1 MFLKILIV
9 FIIIVFI
16 MLLVFYTMRRRADK
30 LIETIE
36 TRKKVLFD
44 RPVID
49 QLNTVKKIALSGATK
64 VAFEEERQRWEKIID
79 VDLPQVEKAIDEMEQ
94 DNEMFRITS
103 IKPAIGQTE
112 QSLDKIEQTM
122 NKISEALAL
131 LQESHKTVSEALQ
144 QADTDLVE
152 ARKVMLT
159 QAYTFGDQIERLE
172 KEEERLRAEITTAE
186 TDYYEGD
193 FLAFY
198 HRKAEIEADI
208 AKLNVQIIEIPPLL
222 QQINHDLPN
231 EFIQLSRGYNG
242 MKAQGYSLN
251 LIDCDG
257 AIERLTAEI
266 NGVKALLNAG
276 ANQEAF
282 SEVERMSNEVNGLY
296 DQLEAEAV
304 ARQFVEAEQLETE
317 EQLQAEKGA
326 VDLLYTE
333 AKLVFEKYELDEEM
347 TAKPATMRKQ
357 LKAAEQS
364 YERVKLAYGEGT
376 VDHSQ
381 IAACIKDLQQTV
393 CDNRDDQLAYS
404 EQLKKIRKDEMAAQ
418 AKAQSYLERLKR
430 VDNYIRRCRI
440 PGMPADV
447 NEKIEKA
454 YAAVQILNTSLEASP
469 INVSEM
475 TVNWRSAEKSTTLA
489 EDAAHEMVEDARLVE
504 AIIQYAN
511 RYRFKNQEMAMQL
524 QIAESYYDSDYNYK
538 KALEVAAKHLEKV
551 ESGAVNKV
559 EAQLKKGNQQY

>member
-1 MFLKILIV
+1 MFLEILIV

-44 RPVID
+44 RPVIE

-64 VAFEEERQRWEKIID
+64 EAFEEERQRWETIVD
-79 VDLPQVEKAIDEMEQ
+79 VDLPKVEKMIDEMEQ
-94 DNEMFRITS
+94 DNEMFRFTS
-103 IKPAIGQTE
+103 IKPAIAQTE
-112 QSLDKIEQTM
+112 QRLAEIEQTM
-122 NKISEALAL
+122 DQISDGLAL
-131 LQESHKTVSEALQ
+131 LQKAHTAVGESLQ
-144 QADTDLVE
+144 KADADLVD

-159 QAYTFGDQIERLE
+159 QAYTFGDQIDRLE
-172 KEEERLRAEITTAE
+172 TEEKRLRSEITTAD
-186 TDYYEGD
+186 TDYREGD

-198 HRKAEIEADI
+198 RRKAEIEDEI

-222 QQINHDLPN
+222 QQLNHDLPN
-231 EFIQLSRGYNG
+231 EFIQLSRGYNS
-242 MKAQGYSLN
+242 MKAQGYSLR

-257 AIERLTAEI
+257 TIARLNAEI
-266 NGVKALLNAG
+266 KGVKSLLNAG
-276 ANQEAF
+276 DNQEAF
-282 SEVERMSNEVNGLY
+282 AEVERMTSEVNALY

-317 EQLQAEKGA
+317 QQVQVEKAA
-326 VDLLYTE
+326 VDLLYAE

-347 TAKPATMRKQ
+347 TAKPETMRKH
-357 LKAAEQS
+357 LKVAEQA
-364 YERVKLAYGEGT
+364 YDRVKLAYAEGT

-381 IAACIKDLQQTV
+381 IATVIKDLQQTV
-393 CDNRDDQLAYS
+393 CDNRDEQLLYS

-440 PGMPADV
+440 PGVPTEV
-447 NEKIEKA
+447 NDKIEAA
-454 YAAVQILNTSLEASP
+454 YAAVTTLDTSLEASP

-475 TVNWRSAEKSTTLA
+475 TENWRLAGNSTTIA
-489 EDAAHEMVEDARLVE
+489 EDDAHEMVEDARLVE

-538 KALEVAAKHLEKV
+538 KALEIAAKQLEKV
-551 ESGAVNKV
+551 ESGAVGKV
-559 EAQLKKGNQQY
+559 EAQLKEGNHQY